1 MKIMNIGQLITWL
14 ILNTSKSNS
23 DILDVVKEKFPEC
36 KTSPACVAWYK
47 TKLRK
52 QGLIAKSAGKF
63 KLDMTADDLAA
74 EFGESNEE

>member
-1 MKIMNIGQLITWL
+1 MNIGQFITWL
-14 ILNTSKSNS
+14 ILNTKKSNAE
-23 DILDVVKEKFPEC
+23 ILEAVHEKFEGC
-36 KTSPACVAWYK
+36 KTTPACVAWYK

-74 EFGESNEE
+74 EYGEQSEE

>member
-1 MKIMNIGQLITWL
+1 MNIGQLITWL

-23 DILDVVKEKFPEC
+23 EILEAVHAKFEGC

-52 QGLIAKSAGKF
+52 QGLIAKNSGKF
-63 KLDMTADDLAA
+63 KLAMSEEDLAA